1 MQSDEQSKDVE
12 GNAGVGGVGGVVW
25 WGGGHTLGWG
35 WVAEANGGLGWTSDV
50 QVRVNRSGEKTERLG
65 SCDRQRT
72 RQIPLA
78 NVTVCPG

>member
-1 MQSDEQSKDVE
+1 MQSDEQSKDAE

-35 WVAEANGGLGWTSDV
+35 WVAEANGGLGWMSDV
-50 QVRVNRSGEKTERLG
+50 QVRVNRSVEKTERLG

-72 RQIPLA
+72 RQIP
-78 NVTVCPG
+78 